1 LARRWLLRP
10 LLSTVVA
17 EASFLS
23 SHDEA
28 AALLALLLALPLLA
42 LLLLALT
49 AWQLVSIV
57 A

>member
-1 LARRWLLRP
+1 MARRWLLRP